1 MEDVEHLRQL
11 AQSAQLALP
20 GGFGGVLRAEEA
32 QHPRRAQIERLECRF
47 SAHQRTP
54 QGVGLPV
61 DACRQF
67 CDRLERQVN
76 QFVERLMRTRLD
88 GIPLVNG
95 E

>member
-1 MEDVEHLRQL
+1 MLT
-11 AQSAQLALP
+11 
-20 GGFGGVLRAEEA
+20 
-32 QHPRRAQIERLECRF
+32 QHPHRAQIKRL
-47 SAHQRTP
+47 SAILSAPSTP

-67 CDRLERQVN
+67 GDRLERQVN
-76 QFVERLMRTRLD
+76 QFVERLMRTRPD